1 MIIIPA
7 IDLRSKKVVRL
18 TQGDFQREKQ
28 YSDNP
33 VEVALSWQTKG
44 AELIH
49 VVDLDGA
56 FSGEPRNL
64 DVVEKIAAA
73 VRVPIQLGGGLRTRE
88 SVSSALSKGVSRVI
102 IGTKACTDLGFMK
115 ALVDKFSDRI
125 AVSIDAAGKGV
136 VAAGWAMEIPK
147 TTAEVAD
154 EMQSIGVKTIIFTN
168 VIGDGTLKGLDKQW
182 VIDMLDAAG
191 NANVIIAGGVSSLDD
206 IRMLKT
212 LNKSN
217 LYGVITGKAIYE
229 GTLNLADAIKLAED
243 M

>member
-18 TQGDFQREKQ
+18 TQGDFKREKQ

-33 VEVALSWQTKG
+33 TEVALSWQTKG

-56 FSGEPRNL
+56 FSGEPKNL
-64 DVVEKIAAA
+64 DIVEKIAAA
-73 VRVPIQLGGGLRTRE
+73 VRVPIQLGGGLRTM
-88 SVSSALSKGVSRVI
+88 SAVSSALSKGVSRVI

-115 ALVDKFSDRI
+115 TLVAEFGDKIS
-125 AVSIDAAGKGV
+125 VSIDAAGKGV

-168 VIGDGTLKGLDKQW
+168 VIGDGTLLGLEKKW
-182 VIDMLDAAG
+182 VIDMLDAAE

-212 LNKSN
+212 LNKPN

-229 GTLNLADAIKLAED
+229 GTLNLADAIQLAED
-243 M
+243 I

>member
-33 VEVALSWQTKG
+33 VEVALSWQTQG
-44 AELIH
+44 AEYIH

-56 FSGEPRNL
+56 FSGEPKNL
-64 DVVEKIAAA
+64 DIVEAIVGA
-73 VRVPIQLGGGLRTRE
+73 VRVPIQLGGGLRTKE
-88 SVSSALSKGVSRVI
+88 SVSQAISKGVSRVI
-102 IGTKACTDLGFMK
+102 IGTKACTDVAFMK
-115 ALVDKFSDRI
+115 TLIEEYGDKI
-125 AVSIDAAGKGV
+125 VVSIDAAGKGV
-136 VAAGWAMEIPK
+136 VAAGWAMEVPK
-147 TTAEVAD
+147 TIMEVAD
-154 EMQSIGVKTIIFTN
+154 DMQQIGVKTIIFTN
-168 VIGDGTLKGLDKQW
+168 VIGDGTLQGLDKKW
-182 VIDMLDAAG
+182 VLDVLEAAG

-206 IRMLKT
+206 IRMLKS
-212 LNKSN
+212 LNRPN

-229 GTLNLADAIKLAED
+229 GTLDLADAIKLTGD

>member
-18 TQGDFQREKQ
+18 TQGDFKREKQ

-33 VEVALSWQTKG
+33 AEVALSWQTKG

-56 FSGEPRNL
+56 FSGEPKNL
-64 DVVEKIAAA
+64 DVVETIAAA
-73 VRVPIQLGGGLRTRE
+73 VRVPIQLGGGLRTSE
-88 SVSSALSKGVSRVI
+88 AVSSALSKGVSRVI

-115 ALVDKFSDRI
+115 TLVAEFGDKI

-154 EMQSIGVKTIIFTN
+154 EMQQIGVKTIIFTN
-168 VIGDGTLKGLDKQW
+168 VIGDGTLQGLDKQW

>member
-1 MIIIPA
+1 MLVIPA

-18 TQGDFQREKQ
+18 TQGDFKREKK

-33 VEVALSWQTKG
+33 VEVAMNWQTQG

-56 FSGEPRNL
+56 FSGEPKNL
-64 DVVEKIAAA
+64 DIVEAIVAA
-73 VRVPIQLGGGLRTRE
+73 VKVPIQLGGGLRTE
-88 SVSSALSKGVSRVI
+88 KAIADAIDIGVSRII
-102 IGTKACTDLGFMK
+102 IGTKAVTDLDFTKKMVKEYGEK
-115 ALVDKFSDRI
+115 I
-125 AVSIDAAGKGV
+125 AVSIDAIGLGV
-136 VAAGWAMEIPK
+136 MVAGWGEEIPK
-147 TTAEVAD
+147 TATELASEISD
-154 EMQSIGVKTIIFTN
+154 LGVKTIIFTN
-168 VIGDGTLKGLDKQW
+168 IKIDGTLEGIKEYW
-182 VIDMLDAAG
+182 VRDMISAAG

-206 IRMLKT
+206 IRMIKT
-212 LNKSN
+212 LNKPN